1 MSTYLFSKPKVIDGI
16 ASVIDLFGMYT
27 IYNESPT
34 GQEVDRRAFTADIQ
48 AMQKDGMNAFQTVK
62 KECQKRKNR

>member
-16 ASVIDLFGMYT
+16 ASLIDLFGTYT

-34 GQEVDRRAFTADIQ
+34 DQEADRRAFTADMQ
-48 AMQKDGMNAFQTVK
+48 ALQRDAGSVFAQFEK
-62 KECQKRKNR
+62 KCPKRSAH